1 MNQIW
6 WRINANNEIQN
17 PKLKKEHE
25 WIRNSKYYDSI
36 INVIGKA
43 IGDCVTGENEFAGD
57 PKLGTVVFQNK
68 DLKDYTP
75 ANWNAVVLYNY
86 VLFKKVLAYN
96 SDLWTTYDL
105 EKLYG
110 TDSYKMEMDQVIG
123 NILVGYQL
131 YCQNNGLGGYIPQLK
146 RSLEQAREDIDK
158 YNEAIGLDDKLNKL
172 FITAKLY
179 DNGNNKSSNERGK
192 FLREYGISYFDA
204 MCQAK
209 ECVAEAL
216 DLLNTT
222 NGTRSTTEIFED
234 TVDYKTLIE
243 KFNELHNRASG
254 DRSSLLNRLSPTYS
268 NDPIGSFM
276 KDKTDLDK
284 ALTDITDAL
293 NEFSENKNL
302 DTIIG
307 ACAYAM
313 NNKEIARRYA
323 AVKDK
328 IKLFVNRKKY
338 LQRIIPNFALNLFK
352 KDWTLSPENSVAFL
366 IAPKNTQLWIELKY
380 KNKVSQ
386 GKRKLYIN
394 HLYKVKKKIEQIEER
409 GDYTDAEGYPKS
421 YTLTSYGCVRNLFWP
436 RPEDKSYIKKLL
448 EGLIDF
454 D

>member
-1 MNQIW
+1 M
-6 WRINANNEIQN
+6 
-17 PKLKKEHE
+17 
-25 WIRNSKYYDSI
+25 
-36 INVIGKA
+36 
-43 IGDCVTGENEFAGD
+43 
-57 PKLGTVVFQNK
+57 
-68 DLKDYTP
+68 
-75 ANWNAVVLYNY
+75 YNY
-86 VLFKKVLAYN
+86 VNDMSN
-96 SDLWTTYDL
+96 SVNLTNLWTADGL
-105 EKLYG
+105 
-110 TDSYKMEMDQVIG
+110 DAWSYEAHMDRVIEL
-123 NILVGYQL
+123 IIKHYEF
-131 YCQNNGLGGYIPQLK
+131 YCKNNGLGDYIPQLK
-146 RSLEQAREDIDK
+146 DSLKQARKDIDK
-158 YNEAIGLDDKLNKL
+158 YNDAIGLRDKLNTL

-179 DNGNNKSSNERGK
+179 DKVNNKSQNEHDK
-192 FLREYGISYFDA
+192 FISECLQSFNA
-204 MCQAK
+204 MRQAR

-222 NGTRSTTEIFED
+222 NETRSTIAIFED

-276 KDKTDLDK
+276 KDKKDLDK
-284 ALTDITDAL
+284 ALTDITNAL

-313 NNKEIARRYA
+313 NKKEIARRYA

-328 IKLFVNRKKY
+328 IKLFV
-338 LQRIIPNFALNLFK
+338 IPNFALNLFLGT
-352 KDWTLSPENSVAFL
+352 WSLSSENSRAFV
-366 IAPKNTQLWIELKY
+366 IAPENTQLWIELQY
-380 KNKVSQ
+380 KNKVYQ

-394 HLYKVKKKIEQIEER
+394 HLYKVKKEIEKIKER
-409 GDYTDAEGYPKS
+409 GDYTDAEGRPKS
-421 YTLTSYGCVRNLFWP
+421 YTLISYGCVRDLFWP